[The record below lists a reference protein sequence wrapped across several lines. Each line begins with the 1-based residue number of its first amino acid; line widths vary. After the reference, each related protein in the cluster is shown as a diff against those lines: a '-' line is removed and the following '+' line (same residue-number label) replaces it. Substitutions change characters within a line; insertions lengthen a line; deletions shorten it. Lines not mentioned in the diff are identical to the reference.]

1 MRESGEGAG
10 ESCEF
15 SDCNVKSDPEG
26 RREKW
31 GEGSG
36 PAVYRRFRVTAGT
49 SRSKFSITGGWAP
62 SPAPVGSVALE
73 LML

>member
-1 MRESGEGAG
+1 MREHGEGAG

-26 RREKW
+26 RREKRER
-31 GEGSG
+31 GLVLLSTEGS
-36 PAVYRRFRVTAGT
+36 RRPLEALKVLHHR
-49 SRSKFSITGGWAP
+49 RWAA

-73 LML
+73 LVP